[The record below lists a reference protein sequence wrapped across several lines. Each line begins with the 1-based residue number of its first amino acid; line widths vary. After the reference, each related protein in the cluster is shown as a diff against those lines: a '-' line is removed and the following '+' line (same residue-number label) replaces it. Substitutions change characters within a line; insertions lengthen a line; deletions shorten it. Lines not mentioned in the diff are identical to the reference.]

1 MMVGRRARGRTAT
14 TAAVPRLLSTG
25 PCGLVDLWDGKATT
39 SDISRDDAPAK
50 ARAPSLRS
58 VQGCYKV
65 PFGIDPK
72 RPHRGPVASS

>member
-1 MMVGRRARGRTAT
+1 MMVGRRPRGRGA
-14 TAAVPRLLSTG
+14 TAAVIRPLSTG
-25 PCGLVDLWDGKATT
+25 PGGQVDLWDGKATT
-39 SDISRDDAPAK
+39 SDISRHDAQAK

-72 RPHRGPVASS
+72 